1 LSEMDIFQTIISGDE
16 ELSEYLAGRGFSDPA
31 KAASNLR
38 LLSEGADEP
47 LLKEIIPPLI
57 HSCSR
62 SANPD
67 VCLNNFERVAAVFPA
82 PGDFL
87 LLMAH
92 RPEAIKILSP
102 LLASSLF
109 LARFILS
116 DPEYLINWLTRPGW
130 LDSAPDRE
138 AIKKEIL
145 DLCPPETP
153 PADAARLLRKFKYTE
168 FLRITARDLLGIAG
182 VSETTAELSNLA
194 DAVLEAAYRAAR
206 HMLDKKYG
214 IPQYK
219 TSGGKTSRCPFTVIA
234 MGKLGG
240 RELNFSSDID
250 IMFLYGSDGKTSGPR
265 VITNHQY
272 FVELSEIIVKLIG
285 EKTPDGFVF
294 RVDTRLRPEGERG
307 DLAQSLAGYET
318 YYESWGR
325 TWERSALI
333 KARPSAGD
341 MELGRDFIR
350 AVRPFVFRKYLDYS
364 AIAEIRDLKLR
375 IESSPSHEA
384 KALDVKLGPG
394 GIREI
399 EFFISTLQLIYG
411 GRDPGI
417 RELGTLRALH
427 RLALNG
433 LITFEEQG
441 LLSRAYEFLRLAE
454 HRLQVVDE
462 RQTHSCPRNI
472 ESIRALALRMGY
484 RDSVEKDAGAAF
496 IEDYKKHTGKV
507 REIYD
512 RLFMEQPVD
521 VQERG
526 AGGDFG
532 RLLAE
537 DLTEREAAETFSAA
551 GFKDARRAYRNY
563 ILLKEGTSEN
573 PLTPRSRNLFLRILP
588 ALLKGCR
595 DAPDPDMA
603 LNNLE
608 SFITS
613 FGSRE
618 AIYDLVIRKPHAAE
632 RMTRL
637 FGSSEYF
644 SRQLVSRPEMSDA
657 LLFMDPGQLK
667 KSKEELSFELAAVL
681 PRAQSFAAGM
691 DALREFKHAEEL
703 RVGIRDVFTEPGWV
717 EISSELTAVA
727 EAVLEAGLVVSVRDM
742 GEKYGMPEGM
752 EAGAGI
758 AVIGFGK
765 LGGRELI
772 YGSDLDIT
780 FIHGK
785 SAPDIA
791 GGKIGG
797 HEFFDR
803 LSERVI
809 FALTALTREGTAYR
823 VDMRLRPGGSKGM
836 LTHTLDGLTEYYA
849 AAPVWE
855 LQALA
860 RARGIAG
867 DQDLLAGF
875 ERMRKQILS
884 AAREKKALAD
894 EVLSMRRR
902 LEHEAAKAKGVDI
915 KRGRGG
921 IVDVEFAVQYLQ
933 LLHGRTHPELL
944 VPGTLAALDGII
956 GKRLVPK
963 AEGAALRGSYFFMK
977 ELESR
982 LRMIMGAAETTLP
995 QDDEKLG
1002 LVAARMGFKGRG
1014 PDAAKALLDAY
1025 QMHSTRIREIFDRII
1040 S

>member
-1 LSEMDIFQTIISGDE
+1 MEIFESIIAGDE
-16 ELSEYLAGRGFSDPA
+16 GLSEYLAKSGFSDPA
-31 KAASNLR
+31 KAISNLG
-38 LLSEGADEP
+38 LLSQGADEG
-47 LLKEIIPPLI
+47 LLREILPRLI
-57 HSCSR
+57 HYCSR

-67 VCLNNFERVAAVFPA
+67 ICLNNFERVSAAFPGPADFFKLTAGRPNALKVLA
-82 PGDFL
+82 PLF
-87 LLMAH
+87 
-92 RPEAIKILSP
+92 
-102 LLASSLF
+102 ASSLF
-109 LARFILS
+109 LVRFILS
-116 DPEYLINWLTRPGW
+116 DPLHLVSWLTKPGI
-130 LDSAPDRE
+130 LNAAPDRE
-138 AIKKEIL
+138 DIKKEIL
-145 DLCPPETP
+145 EACPPQTP
-153 PADAARLLRKFKYTE
+153 LIDASILLRKFKYTE

-194 DAVLEAAYRAAR
+194 DAALEAAYRAGR
-206 HMLDKKYG
+206 HELDKKYG
-214 IPQYK
+214 RPQYK
-219 TSGGKTSRCPFTVIA
+219 ASTGKASRCPFTVIA

-250 IMFLYGSDGKTSGPR
+250 ILFLYGKDGNTSGPR
-265 VITNHQY
+265 IITNHQY

-307 DLAQSLAGYET
+307 DLTQSLAGYET

-333 KARPSAGD
+333 KARPCAGD
-341 MELGRDFIR
+341 MELGLDFTL
-350 AVRPFVFRKYLDYS
+350 ALRPFVFRKYLDYS

-399 EFFISTLQLIYG
+399 EFFVSTLQLIYG
-411 GRDPGI
+411 GREHGI

-427 RLALNG
+427 RLALAG

-441 LLSRAYEFLRLAE
+441 FLSRAYEFLRLAE

-462 RQTHSCPRNI
+462 RQVHSCPRND

-484 RDSVEKDAGAAF
+484 RDAGEKDAGTAF
-496 IEDYKKHTGKV
+496 IEDYKRHTGKV

-521 VQERG
+521 VRERD
-526 AGGDFG
+526 AGSEFE
-532 RLLAE
+532 RLLSE
-537 DLTEREAAETFSAA
+537 DLTEQEAVEIFHLA
-551 GFKDARRAYRNY
+551 GFRDARQAYRNF
-563 ILLKEGTSEN
+563 ILLKEGTSES

-588 ALLKGCR
+588 ALLKGCK

-618 AIYDLVIRKPHAAE
+618 GIHDLVTETPQAAA

-644 SRQLVSRPEMSDA
+644 SRLLVSRPEMSDA
-657 LLFMDPGQLK
+657 LLFMDPGRLK
-667 KSKEELSFELAAVL
+667 KSKEELSREFAVGL
-681 PRAQSFAAGM
+681 SRAESFAARM
-691 DALREFKHAEEL
+691 DALREFKHSEEL
-703 RVGIRDVFTEPGWV
+703 RVGIRDVFMDPGWV
-717 EISSELTAVA
+717 EISSELTALA
-727 EAVLEAGLVVSVRDM
+727 EVVLEAALLISIRDM
-742 GEKYGMPEGM
+742 SEKYGLPQGM
-752 EAGAGI
+752 EKGEGI

-772 YGSDLDIT
+772 YGSDLDVT

-785 SAPDIA
+785 SAPNISK
-791 GGKIGG
+791 GNIGG

-823 VDMRLRPGGSKGM
+823 VDLRLRPGGSKGM
-836 LTHTLDGLTEYYA
+836 LTHTLDSLTEYYA

-855 LQALA
+855 LQALT

-867 DQDLLAGF
+867 DPDLLAGF
-875 ERMRKQILS
+875 ERMRQLILS
-884 AAREKKALAD
+884 TAREKTTLAN

-902 LEHEAAKAKGVDI
+902 LEREAAKGKGIDI

-944 VPGTLAALDGII
+944 VPGTLAALDEII
-956 GKRLVPK
+956 KRRLIPK
-963 AEGAALRGSYFFMK
+963 AQGAAFRNSYFFMK

-982 LRMIMGAAETTLP
+982 LRMIMGAADTTLP
-995 QDDEKLG
+995 PDEGKLE
-1002 LVAARMGFKGRG
+1002 LTSARMGYKVHG

-1025 QMHSTRIREIFDRII
+1025 QVHATRIREIFDRIV

>member
-1 LSEMDIFQTIISGDE
+1 MIVSMQLDKVK
-16 ELSEYLAGRGFSDPA
+16 LAE
-31 KAASNLR
+31 NVR
-38 LLSEGADEP
+38 LISEGADEK
-47 LLKEIIPPLI
+47 LLERTVPPLI
-57 HSCSR
+57 HYCSLT
-62 SANPD
+62 SDPGL
-67 VCLNNFERVAAVFPA
+67 CLNNFERLSGAFPA
-82 PGDFL
+82 RPDFL
-87 LLMAH
+87 QLMAH
-92 RPEAIKILSP
+92 RPDAIKILSP
-102 LLASSLF
+102 LLATSQF
-109 LARFILS
+109 LARFMLS
-116 DPEYLINWLTRPGW
+116 DPEYLINWLTGPGV
-130 LDSAPDRE
+130 LDALRDRE
-138 AIKKEIL
+138 TVRKEMLTAI
-145 DLCPPETP
+145 PPEMP
-153 PADAARLLRKFKYTE
+153 LAEASRLLRKFKYTE

-194 DAVLEAAYRAAR
+194 DAVLEAAYRAGR
-206 HMLDKKYG
+206 HILDGKYG
-214 IPQYK
+214 RPQYK
-219 TSGGKTSRCPFTVIA
+219 ASSGKTSRSPFTVIA

-250 IMFLYGSDGKTSGPR
+250 ILFLYGRDGDTSGPR
-265 VITNHQY
+265 KITNHQY

-333 KARPSAGD
+333 KARSCAGD
-341 MELGRDFIR
+341 MELGNDFIL

-384 KALDVKLGPG
+384 RALDVKLGPG

-399 EFFISTLQLIYG
+399 EFFVSTLQLIYG
-411 GRDPGI
+411 GREHGI
-417 RELGTLRALH
+417 REQGTLRALH
-427 RLALNG
+427 RLALAG

-441 LLSRAYEFLRLAE
+441 FLSRAYEFLRLAE

-462 RQTHSCPRNI
+462 RQVHSCPRND
-472 ESIRALALRMGY
+472 ESVRALALRMGY
-484 RDSVEKDAGAAF
+484 RDAGGKDAGAAF
-496 IEDYKKHTGKV
+496 IEDYKKHTWKV

-521 VQERG
+521 VRERG
-526 AGGDFG
+526 AGDEFE
-532 RLLAE
+532 RLLPE
-537 DLTEREAAETFSAA
+537 DLTEREAAETFRLA
-551 GFKDARRAYRNY
+551 GFKDTRQAYRNFF
-563 ILLKEGTSEN
+563 LLKEGTSQN

-588 ALLKGCR
+588 ALLKGCK

-618 AIYDLVIRKPHAAE
+618 AIYDLVTEKPQAAV

-644 SRQLVSRPEMSDA
+644 SRLLVSRPEMSDA
-657 LLFMDPGQLK
+657 LLFMDPGRLK
-667 KSKEELSFELAAVL
+667 KSKEEVSLELAGIL
-681 PRAQSFAAGM
+681 SRSESFAAGM

-717 EISSELTAVA
+717 EISSELTALA
-727 EAVLEAGLVVSVRDM
+727 EAVLEAALLVSVRDM
-742 GEKYGMPEGM
+742 GEKYGLPRGM
-752 EAGAGI
+752 LTGGGI

-785 SAPDIA
+785 SAPNIP
-791 GGKIGG
+791 GSNIGG

-803 LSERVI
+803 LSERII

-823 VDMRLRPGGSKGM
+823 MDLRLRPGGSKGM
-836 LTHTLDGLTEYYA
+836 LTHTLDGLAEYYA

-855 LQALA
+855 LLALT
-860 RARGIAG
+860 RSRGIAG
-867 DQDLLAGF
+867 DPELLAGF
-875 ERMRKQILS
+875 ERMRQQILS
-884 AAREKKALAD
+884 AAREKKTLAD

-902 LEHEAAKAKGVDI
+902 LEREAAKGKGIDI

-963 AEGAALRGSYFFMK
+963 AEGAAFRGSYFFMK

-982 LRMIMGAAETTLP
+982 LRMIMGSAETTLP
-995 QDDEKLG
+995 QDEEKLG

-1014 PDAAKALLDAY
+1014 PDAAKALLGAY
-1025 QMHSTRIREIFDRII
+1025 QMHATRIREIFDRII

>member
-1 LSEMDIFQTIISGDE
+1 MEIFESHISGDE
-16 ELSEYLAGRGFSDPA
+16 GLSQYLARKGFSDPA

-38 LLSEGADEP
+38 LISERVDEG
-47 LLKEIIPPLI
+47 LFREIIPPVI
-57 HSCSR
+57 HYCSR

-67 VCLNNFERVAAVFPA
+67 VCLNNFERVSAAFPA
-82 PGDFL
+82 PADFL
-87 LLMAH
+87 KLLAG
-92 RPEAIKILSP
+92 RPDALKVLAP
-102 LLASSLF
+102 LFASSLF
-109 LARFILS
+109 LVRFILS
-116 DPEYLINWLTRPGW
+116 APLHLVNWLTGPGT
-130 LDSAPDRE
+130 LDAAPDRE
-138 AIKKEIL
+138 DIKKEIL
-145 DLCPPETP
+145 EKCPPETP
-153 PADAARLLRKFKYTE
+153 LIDASRLLRRFKYTA

-182 VSETTAELSNLA
+182 ISETTAELSNLA
-194 DAVLEAAYRAAR
+194 DAVLEAAYRAGR
-206 HMLDKKYG
+206 HELDKKYG
-214 IPQYK
+214 LPQFK
-219 TSGGKTSRCPFTVIA
+219 ASTGKTSRCPFTVIA

-250 IMFLYGSDGKTSGPR
+250 ILFLYGKDGKTAGPR
-265 VITNHQY
+265 IITNHQY

-285 EKTPDGFVF
+285 EKTADGFVF

-333 KARPSAGD
+333 KARPCAGD
-341 MELGRDFIR
+341 MELGRDFTL

-364 AIAEIRDLKLR
+364 AIAEIRDIKLR

-384 KALDVKLGPG
+384 RDLDVKLGPG

-399 EFFISTLQLIYG
+399 EFFISTLQLVYG
-411 GRDPGI
+411 GREPGI
-417 RELGTLRALH
+417 REPGTLRALH
-427 RLALNG
+427 RLALTG

-441 LLSRAYEFLRLAE
+441 DLARAYEFLRLAE

-462 RQTHSCPRNI
+462 RQVHSCPRNG

-484 RDSVEKDAGAAF
+484 RDTEKDAGAAF
-496 IEDYKKHTGKV
+496 IEDYRRHTGKV
-507 REIYD
+507 HEIYD

-521 VQERG
+521 VRERI
-526 AGGDFG
+526 AGGEFE
-532 RLLAE
+532 RLLSE
-537 DLTEREAAETFSAA
+537 DVTELEAVEIFHLA
-551 GFKDARRAYRNY
+551 GFKDPGRAYRNF
-563 ILLKEGTSEN
+563 ILLKEGTSGS

-588 ALLKGCR
+588 ALLTGCK

-618 AIYDLVIRKPHAAE
+618 AIHDLVTETPQAAA

-644 SRQLVSRPEMSDA
+644 SRLLVSRPEMSDA

-667 KSKEELSFELAAVL
+667 KSKEELSRELTVVL
-681 PRAQSFAAGM
+681 SRAESFAAGM
-691 DALREFKHAEEL
+691 DALREFKHSEEL
-703 RVGIRDVFTEPGWV
+703 RVGIRDVFMNPGWV
-717 EISSELTAVA
+717 EISSELTALA
-727 EAVLEAGLVVSVRDM
+727 EVVLEAALLASVRDM
-742 GEKYGMPEGM
+742 GEKYGLREGM
-752 EAGAGI
+752 EEDAGI

-765 LGGRELI
+765 LGGRDLI

-780 FIHGK
+780 FVHGK
-785 SAPDIA
+785 SAPDIPGGEIA
-791 GGKIGG
+791 GC
-797 HEFFDR
+797 EFFDR
-803 LSERVI
+803 ISERVI

-823 VDMRLRPGGSKGM
+823 VDLRLRPGGSRGM
-836 LTHTLDGLTEYYA
+836 LAHTLDGLTEYYA

-855 LQALA
+855 LQALT

-867 DQDLLAGF
+867 DQELLAGF
-875 ERMRKQILS
+875 ERMRQLILS
-884 AAREKKALAD
+884 TPREKTALAN
-894 EVLSMRRR
+894 EILSMRKH
-902 LEHEAAKAKGVDI
+902 LEREAAKGKGIDI

-944 VPGTLAALDGII
+944 VPGTLAALDKII
-956 GKRLVPK
+956 RQRLVPK
-963 AEGAALRGSYFFMK
+963 AEGAAFRSSYFFMK

-982 LRMIMGAAETTLP
+982 LRMILGAAETTLP
-995 QDDEKLG
+995 PDEGKLE
-1002 LVAARMGFKGRG
+1002 LTSARMGYKEHG
-1014 PDAAKALLDAY
+1014 PDAAKALLRDY
-1025 QMHSTRIREIFDRII
+1025 QKHAARIREIFDRII
-1040 S
+1040 L

>member
-1 LSEMDIFQTIISGDE
+1 MEIFESHISGDE
-16 ELSEYLAGRGFSDPA
+16 GLSGYLARAGFSDPE
-31 KAASNLR
+31 KAVSNLR
-38 LLSEGADEP
+38 LLSERVDEG
-47 LLKEIIPPLI
+47 LLRKILPPLI
-57 HSCSR
+57 HYCSR

-67 VCLNNFERVAAVFPA
+67 VCLNNFERVSGAFPGPADFFKLISGRPDALKVLA
-82 PGDFL
+82 PLF
-87 LLMAH
+87 
-92 RPEAIKILSP
+92 
-102 LLASSLF
+102 ASSLF
-109 LARFILS
+109 LVRFILS
-116 DPEYLINWLTRPGW
+116 DPLHLVNWLTEPGT
-130 LDSAPDRE
+130 LDAVPDRE
-138 AIKKEIL
+138 DITKAILEI
-145 DLCPPETP
+145 CAPEEP
-153 PADAARLLRKFKYTE
+153 LIDASRLLRIFKYTE

-182 VSETTAELSNLA
+182 ISETTAELSNLA
-194 DAVLEAAYRAAR
+194 DAALEAAYRAGR
-206 HMLDKKYG
+206 HILDQKYG
-214 IPQYK
+214 RPQCK
-219 TSGGKTSRCPFTVIA
+219 DSGGKKSRCQFAVIA

-250 IMFLYGSDGKTSGPR
+250 ILFLYGNDGDTSGPR
-265 VITNHQY
+265 KTTNHQY

-285 EKTPDGFVF
+285 ERTPDGFVF

-333 KARPSAGD
+333 KARPCAGD
-341 MELGRDFIR
+341 MELGRDFIQ
-350 AVRPFVFRKYLDYS
+350 AMRPFVFRKYLDYS
-364 AIAEIRDLKLR
+364 AIAEIRDIKLR
-375 IESSPSHEA
+375 IENSPSRTA
-384 KALDVKLGPG
+384 GAYDIKLGPG

-399 EFFISTLQLIYG
+399 EFFVSTLQLVYG
-411 GRDPGI
+411 GREQGI
-417 RELGTLRALH
+417 RETGTLRALH

-441 LLSRAYEFLRLAE
+441 DLARAYEFLRLAE

-462 RQTHSCPRNI
+462 RQVHSCPRNI

-484 RDSVEKDAGAAF
+484 RDAGEKDAGTAF
-496 IEDYKKHTGKV
+496 IEVYKRHTGKV

-521 VQERG
+521 VRERG
-526 AGGDFG
+526 AGSEFE
-532 RLLAE
+532 RLLSE
-537 DLTEREAAETFSAA
+537 DLTEQEAAEIFHLA
-551 GFKDARRAYRNY
+551 GFRDTRQAYRNF
-563 ILLKEGTSEN
+563 ILLKEGTSES
-573 PLTPRSRNLFLRILP
+573 PLTPRSRNLFLRVLP
-588 ALLKGCR
+588 ALIAGCKN
-595 DAPDPDMA
+595 APAPDMA

-618 AIYDLVIRKPHAAE
+618 AIYDIVTATPEAAA
-632 RMTRL
+632 RMTML

-644 SRQLVSRPEMSDA
+644 SRLLVSRPEMSDA
-657 LLFMDPGQLK
+657 LLFMDPGRLK
-667 KSKEELSFELAAVL
+667 KSKEELSRELAVTL
-681 PRAQSFAAGM
+681 SHAQSFAPGM

-703 RVGIRDVFTEPGWV
+703 RVGIRDVFAEPGWV
-717 EISSELTAVA
+717 EISSELTALA
-727 EAVLEAGLVVSVRDM
+727 EAVLEAALLVSVRDM
-742 GEKYGMPEGM
+742 CEKYVLRQGM
-752 EAGAGI
+752 ETGAGI

-772 YGSDLDIT
+772 YGSDLDIA

-785 SAPDIA
+785 SAPDIP
-791 GGKIGG
+791 GSNIGV

-855 LQALA
+855 LQALT
-860 RARGIAG
+860 RARGVAG
-867 DQDLLAGF
+867 DPELLAGF
-875 ERMRKQILS
+875 ERMRKQVLS
-884 AAREKKALAD
+884 AARDKRTLAD
-894 EVLSMRRR
+894 EVLSMRSR
-902 LEHEAAKAKGVDI
+902 LEREAAKGKGVDI

-956 GKRLVPK
+956 GKRLIPR
-963 AEGAALRGSYFFMK
+963 AEGASFRDSYFFMK

-995 QDDEKLG
+995 QDEEKLE

-1014 PDAAKALLDAY
+1014 PDAAKTLLGAY
-1025 QMHSTRIREIFDRII
+1025 QKHSNHIREIFDRII